1 MKNMID
7 IKKNK
12 ETCLKLLRETGREG
26 IEDLIVDL
34 EKMGYFTA
42 PASAVYHLNCE
53 GGLVQHSLN
62 TYNAAVGVWENMKN
76 YCPHLAKEVSKDNII
91 MAALLHDICKCDVYK
106 RKNESSGRFWKF
118 GKEETAPYSAS
129 YDEFPIGHGEKSVIL
144 ALCSGVS
151 LCDSEMVAIRWH
163 MGPWS
168 VNMDSNEDKQSYRAA
183 QDRYALTTIIQVA
196 DTLAAKV
203 MER

>member
-1 MKNMID
+1 
-7 IKKNK
+7 
-12 ETCLKLLRETGREG
+12 
-26 IEDLIVDL
+26 
-34 EKMGYFTA
+34 
-42 PASAVYHLNCE
+42 
-53 GGLVQHSLN
+53 
-62 TYNAAVGVWENMKN
+62 
-76 YCPHLAKEVSKDNII
+76 

-106 RKNESSGRFWKF
+106 RKKESSGRFWKF